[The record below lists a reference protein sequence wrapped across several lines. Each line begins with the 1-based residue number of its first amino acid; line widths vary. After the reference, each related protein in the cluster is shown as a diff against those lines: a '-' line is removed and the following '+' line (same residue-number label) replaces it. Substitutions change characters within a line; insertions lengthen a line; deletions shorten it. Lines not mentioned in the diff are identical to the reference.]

1 MKTKININGNNC
13 CKIVLEDG
21 TINIDKDKHV
31 FIDGDW
37 KITID
42 DIPLDEWV
50 KSQKKYNNQK
60 QIKL

>member
-1 MKTKININGNNC
+1 MKTKININNNNC

-31 FIDGDW
+31 FIDGDM

-42 DIPLDEWV
+42 DIQLDEWA
-50 KSQKKYNNQK
+50 KIQKKNTRTKNK
-60 QIKL
+60 

>member
-1 MKTKININGNNC
+1 MKTKININCNNC

-31 FIDGDW
+31 FIDGDK
-37 KITID
+37 KITIY

-50 KSQKKYNNQK
+50 KIQKKNTRTKNK
-60 QIKL
+60 

>member
-21 TINIDKDKHV
+21 IINIDKDKHV
-31 FIDGDW
+31 FIDGDM
-37 KITID
+37 KITIY

-50 KSQKKYNNQK
+50 KIQKKNTRTKNK
-60 QIKL
+60 

>member
-1 MKTKININGNNC
+1 MKTKININNNKC

-50 KSQKKYNNQK
+50 KSQKNITTKNK
-60 QIKL
+60 

>member
-31 FIDGDW
+31 FIDGDM

-50 KSQKKYNNQK
+50 KSQKKYKNKK

>member
-1 MKTKININGNNC
+1 MKTKININNNNC

-31 FIDGDW
+31 FIDGDC

-50 KSQKKYNNQK
+50 KSHKKYNNQK
-60 QIKL
+60 RIKQ

>member
-1 MKTKININGNNC
+1 MKTEININDNNC
-13 CKIVLEDG
+13 CEIVLEDG
-21 TINIDKDKHV
+21 AINIPKDKHV
-31 FIDGDW
+31 TIDGDG

-60 QIKL
+60 QIKQ

>member
-1 MKTKININGNNC
+1 MKTKININNSNC

-31 FIDGDW
+31 FIDGDM

-50 KSQKKYNNQK
+50 KIQKKNTRTKNK
-60 QIKL
+60 

>member
-31 FIDGDW
+31 FIDGDM

-50 KSQKKYNNQK
+50 KIQKKNTRTKNP
-60 QIKL
+60 L

>member
-1 MKTKININGNNC
+1 MKTKININNNNC

-31 FIDGDW
+31 FIDGDM

-42 DIPLDEWV
+42 DIQLDEWV
-50 KSQKKYNNQK
+50 KIQKKNTRTKNK
-60 QIKL
+60 